1 MVGGVNSAAGY
12 QYFLQLRRAQGAGTP
27 SNYFFNALNA
37 NESSSTGNDFSV
49 FQTALTGQTQGTQS
63 SSQTSTAEFLINLL
77 QGAGQLGSTDASTGT
92 TASSPSQQNTV
103 GQASGQANANGQ
115 RTITQDELA
124 ALQSSLTG
132 LTQNGALNDPNASS
146 TTEESSTAGVT
157 SLIQQAISKYLQLSP
172 AGMVGAAALGGVL
185 ATG

>member
-27 SNYFFNALNA
+27 SSYFLNALNA
-37 NESSSTGNDFSV
+37 NENSSTGNNFSV
-49 FQTALTGQTQGTQS
+49 FQTALTGQAQDTQS
-63 SSQTSTAEFLINLL
+63 SSQTNSTEFLVNLL
-77 QGAGQLGSTDASTGT
+77 QSAGQMGSTNASAGT
-92 TASSPSQQNTV
+92 TGSSPSQQNTLDQTYSQMNTI
-103 GQASGQANANGQ
+103 GQG
-115 RTITQDELA
+115 TVTQDELA

-132 LTQNGALNDPNASS
+132 LTQTGALNDPNASG
-146 TTEESSTAGVT
+146 TTEESSTTSVT

-185 ATG
+185 TNG